1 MDYRKIQLVGEGKT
15 KRLWTTNDDRLLIAE
30 YSDDAMMYHGKQKLY
45 FEGKGHYCAE
55 IAALLMTQ
63 LHDNNIPTDFVQ
75 TISSNCLLVKKAEM
89 IPIEVVVRNYAA
101 GSMCK
106 RLGLEPGKKLKSP
119 VLGILLQK

>member
-89 IPIEVVVRNYAA
+89 IPIEVVVRNYAVGRYITGIGDI
-101 GSMCK
+101 GSFYTHYPF
-106 RLGLEPGKKLKSP
+106 L
-119 VLGILLQK
+119 